1 MEYGQISSI
10 LLKIE
15 LLLRFFFFFVIF
27 FFFILIGGAFLL
39 CEPTF

>member
-15 LLLRFFFFFVIF
+15 LLLRFFFFVIF